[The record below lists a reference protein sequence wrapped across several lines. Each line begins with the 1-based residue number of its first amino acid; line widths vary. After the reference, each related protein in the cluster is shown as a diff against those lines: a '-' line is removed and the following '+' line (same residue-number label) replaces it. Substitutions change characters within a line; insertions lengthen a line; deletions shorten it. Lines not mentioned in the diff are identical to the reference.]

1 MVCEG
6 VVGFEFVSPGS
17 TCEEVVAQI
26 LQHFLGRPW
35 GRLFLRRS
43 DGLRYSVAGGA
54 FARAL
59 SLIWCSLLGRFE

>member
-1 MVCEG
+1 MEG

-43 DGLRYSVAGGA
+43 DGLRYSVAGERLRVPEFDLVQFAGA
-54 FARAL
+54 F
-59 SLIWCSLLGRFE
+59 